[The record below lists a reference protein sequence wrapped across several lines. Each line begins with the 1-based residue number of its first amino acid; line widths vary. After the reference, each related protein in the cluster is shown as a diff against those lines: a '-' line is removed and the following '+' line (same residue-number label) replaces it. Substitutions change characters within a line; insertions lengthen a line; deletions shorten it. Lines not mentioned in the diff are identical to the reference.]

1 MEFIVYRCLKDPD
14 YFLITDTENAAAL
27 SGSECPNG
35 GELERLGE
43 FSEMGEDRVAFNEDI
58 AKSAIRK
65 QGYYRIEA
73 KSFDPVAAAEPDV
86 LP

>member
-1 MEFIVYRCLKDPD
+1 MEFVVYRCVKDPD
-14 YFLITDTENAAAL
+14 YFIITDAEHADSL

-35 GELERLGE
+35 GDLEKLGA
-43 FSEMGEDRVAFNEDI
+43 FAEMGGERVAFNEGI

-73 KSFDPVAAAEPDV
+73 KSFDPVASAEPDV
-86 LP
+86 QP